1 MKSPLPSIQASIQQV
16 GRYQDA
22 GDWGAAVDLLAE
34 QLPVLCESLPHSTLA
49 TLLAPFPSS
58 FLESSPSAW
67 LVAGIVQATIGDDAS
82 AVAWL
87 LRIESSVPPLAH
99 PEHAAWVWL
108 ELARISCRHTAY
120 QDVQSYLSRADALLA
135 QTTPRLF
142 HLLPF
147 ASYLRACLYAG
158 TGRVV
163 EGIPLAQAA
172 ASRFRELGYVRREF
186 DCWLALVSLTR
197 QLGDELAVAESLNG
211 VHSCFGSGVLG
222 PSEYVSILNAET
234 QCAWYGGDLAGAL
247 AKAQSWVTLTQ
258 SNDYLH
264 QRVHAQLAMGNLQRA
279 RGDYAEAQQRY
290 GVVRVLATQLQPKFI
305 WEVDAHEAWLAVLQ
319 GRLDAAATRVACALS
334 AATPE
339 QPMYLQVTLA
349 VIQLLEGQLAAA
361 QDRLQASLAYYQRS
375 QERTATCAIAFL
387 LAWIHLQL
395 NPSTRALPK
404 ELRSELDWLAGRP
417 RAYFPHWWHP
427 ALISQVA
434 LWLLGRAEH
443 RAIGQRL
450 FREGFL
456 GTEGVKALL
465 AAAAKRDFRL
475 RDEAVNLL
483 AQLGAV
489 DLHLAEIFR
498 NDLARQVV
506 AGAIQSGQVRAAMV
520 PDLLFELRT
529 AQSHNRNN
537 EIAVAIF
544 LLHLQKRPTHE
555 IAALLDR
562 SYSTVS
568 HTLRGLYEHL
578 GVSETGGR
586 RPNRRDKLYQVARE
600 KGLLC

>member
-1 MKSPLPSIQASIQQV
+1 METLSSHYAHLLGLDESWRVES
-16 GRYQDA
+16 
-22 GDWGAAVDLLAE
+22 VDLQLEDRRVEIRLSHVGSGVMCPECGGACGLADHAE
-34 QLPVLCESLPHSTLA
+34 ERKWRHLDTMQFTTELVARLPRCRCPEHGVKTIVPPWAGKHSRFTLLFEAFAVEVLQACRTVKAAAHLLGLSWDAVQAIMDRAVARGLERRESKPIKHLGIDEKGFGRGQDYITVLADLDGSRVLDVAPERTQAAAESVLA
-49 TLLAPFPSS
+49 TL
-58 FLESSPSAW
+58 
-67 LVAGIVQATIGDDAS
+67 
-82 AVAWL
+82 
-87 LRIESSVPPLAH
+87 
-99 PEHAAWVWL
+99 
-108 ELARISCRHTAY
+108 TAE
-120 QDVQSYLSRADALLA
+120 QRLHFQFALGK
-135 QTTPRLF
+135 
-142 HLLPF
+142 
-147 ASYLRACLYAG
+147 AC
-158 TGRVV
+158 
-163 EGIPLAQAA
+163 EDQ
-172 ASRFRELGYVRREF
+172 
-186 DCWLALVSLTR
+186 
-197 QLGDELAVAESLNG
+197 
-211 VHSCFGSGVLG
+211 
-222 PSEYVSILNAET
+222 
-234 QCAWYGGDLAGAL
+234 
-247 AKAQSWVTLTQ
+247 
-258 SNDYLH
+258 
-264 QRVHAQLAMGNLQRA
+264 
-279 RGDYAEAQQRY
+279 GDYAEAQQRY

-434 LWLLGRAEH
+434 LWLLRGAEH

-600 KGLLC
+600 TGLLC